1 MISLRR
7 TFVRE
12 MFKNGGILRNTQL
25 TDMDFDRIIRHSS
38 VEDRA
43 IWILAAET
51 GFRID
56 DLLRVR
62 QYQITRAT
70 SSDHPFLILAE
81 RKTGKTRS
89 VPLTPKAL
97 DAIATL
103 WRYVVKRH
111 PLAYFFQ
118 ARRHLSG
125 QKGKLHRATV
135 YRHFSQ
141 ALKDT
146 KLDGKGYTVHS
157 LRKLYAL
164 HAYER
169 TGSLLAVQEDLN
181 HTSLNTPM
189 LYVANLRL

>member
-1 MISLRR
+1 M
-7 TFVRE
+7 
-12 MFKNGGILRNTQL
+12 RNTQIN
-25 TDMDFDRIIRHSS
+25 DMDFDRILRASS
-38 VEDRA
+38 REDRA

-70 SSDHPFLILAE
+70 SAGEPFLSLAE
-81 RKTGKTRS
+81 RKTGKTRAVTLS
-89 VPLTPKAL
+89 PRAL
-97 DAIATL
+97 SAIREL
-103 WRYVVKRH
+103 WGLVEKRH

-118 ARRHLSG
+118 ARRRLPG
-125 QKGKLHRATV
+125 QKNKLHRVTV
-135 YRHFSQ
+135 YRHFNRI
-141 ALKDT
+141 LKET
-146 KLDGKGYTVHS
+146 KLDRKGYTVHS

-169 TGSLLAVQEDLN
+169 TGSLLAVKEDLN
-181 HTSLNTPM
+181 HTSLNTTM